1 MQDEELMK
9 KPAQQKI
16 ALILVGLCL
25 SVLFIELGLRA
36 GGLLFLS
43 LQEYRNL
50 ASIRQKGAYRIMC
63 LGESTTAM
71 GGEYS
76 YPSQLEK
83 ILNQWSREI
92 KFSVINKGMPGTN
105 TTGILAQLENNLNKY
120 SPNMVVAMTGI
131 NDEYG
136 KFIPYED
143 SRIIMDKSFLKD
155 LRIYKLIRLLWQ
167 SFMAN
172 IKNLDLFN
180 ADAEAEEIA
189 PDVKFYLE
197 LASDHHD
204 KGKYELE
211 ELMYKKALEIN
222 PYDYNI
228 YLRLG
233 QYYMDLGLNDKA
245 KKIFT
250 KALNIKPEDFLSY
263 LELGKCYRNLRNYD
277 KAETMFKKAV
287 RLNRK
292 SDTAYL
298 ELGKCYRE
306 KKEYD
311 RADLMYKKALKIN
324 AHNKE
329 VYLELVWYH
338 DFETLEKIY
347 KKAMEK
353 DIHNYKLYLHL
364 GRWLIN
370 HGEYSGAEKIFKRIL
385 EINPEDYWVYFE
397 LGGCYLLLKDYSEAE
412 RMYKITLNLN
422 PDSHWAYAG
431 LAVCYKEL
439 GNHKLSEEYSKKATR
454 LRLEMYNPTTRYNY
468 LRLKNILIRQGIKLV
483 CVEYPVRSVE
493 PLKRMI
499 GIDKGVSFVDN
510 EKVFQEVIKN
520 EGYQTYF
527 INNFGGNFGH
537 CTPKGNRLLAENIA
551 KIILNE
557 MKK

>member
-9 KPAQQKI
+9 KPTQQKT
-16 ALILVGLCL
+16 ALILLGLCL
-25 SVLFIELGLRA
+25 SALFIEIGLRA
-36 GGLLFLS
+36 GSLLFLA
-43 LQEYRNL
+43 LQEYRNF
-50 ASIRQKGAYRIMC
+50 ASIRQNGTYRIMC

-71 GGEYS
+71 GGEDS

-83 ILNQWSREI
+83 VLNQWSKEI
-92 KFSVINKGMPGTN
+92 KFSVINKGAPGIN
-105 TTGILAQLENNLNKY
+105 TTGILAQLQDNLNKY
-120 SPNMVVAMTGI
+120 NPNMVVAMMGI

-136 KFIPYED
+136 EFIPYED
-143 SRIIMDKSFLKD
+143 SRTIKGKAFLKD

-167 SFMAN
+167 SFMAK

-180 ADAEAEEIA
+180 AEAEAEEIA

-197 LASDHHD
+197 LANDYHD
-204 KGKYELE
+204 KGKYALE
-211 ELMYKKALEIN
+211 ETTYKKALAIR

-228 YLRLG
+228 YLNLG
-233 QYYMDLGLNDKA
+233 RYYMDLGLNDKA

-250 KALNIKPEDFLSY
+250 KALKIKPEDFLLY

-298 ELGKCYRE
+298 ELGKSYRE
-306 KKEYD
+306 KEEYD
-311 RADLMYKKALKIN
+311 KADLMYKKALKIN
-324 AHNKE
+324 ARNEE

-347 KKAMEK
+347 KKAVER
-353 DIHNYKLYLHL
+353 DHHNYKLYLHL

-370 HGEYSGAEKIFKRIL
+370 QGEHSGAEKIFKRIL
-385 EINPEDYWVYFE
+385 EINPEDYWGYFE
-397 LGGCYLLLKDYSEAE
+397 LGGSYLLLKDYSEAE

-439 GNHKLSEEYSKKATR
+439 GNHELSEEYSKKATR

-468 LRLKNILIRQGIKLV
+468 LRLKDVLIRQGIKLV
-483 CVEYPVRSVE
+483 CVEYPVRSIE
-493 PLKRMI
+493 PLKKMI
-499 GIDKGVSFVDN
+499 GVDKGVGFVDN
-510 EKVFQEVIKN
+510 EKAFKEAIKN
-520 EGYQTYF
+520 SGYRTYF
-527 INNFGGNFGH
+527 IDNFGGNFGH

-551 KIILNE
+551 KIILDE
-557 MKK
+557 MRK